1 MADFVFFRI
10 SGRIYGIS
18 LYEVICL
25 KLKNLLSLTVILTV
39 FFSFLSALLYVREN
53 AVRGVNNSSLNVTV
67 VIDAGHGGVDPGSV
81 SADGLLEKD
90 VNLDIALKLNEI
102 LTEKGVSTRL
112 VRDTDTDISDPE
124 CSSVREKKVSDIHNR
139 FALVNET
146 PGSVLVSIHQNFYEE
161 TKYSGTQVFY
171 SANNDESRLLAQ
183 CIQSAVVAG
192 LQPDNTR
199 QIKASGDSI
208 YLLYRA
214 ERPSVMVECGFL
226 SNPEES
232 KKLADSEYRQSM
244 AHYIADGIMNYLG
257 GNINGAEE

>member
-1 MADFVFFRI
+1 M
-10 SGRIYGIS
+10 
-18 LYEVICL
+18 
-25 KLKNLLSLTVILTV
+25 KLKNIIFLNVILTV
-39 FFSFLSALLYVREN
+39 CFSFLTAVMYIERN
-53 AVRGVNNSSLNVTV
+53 AVIEVNVTESAPV
-67 VIDAGHGGVDPGSV
+67 IVIDAGHGGVDPGSV

-90 VNLDIALKLNEI
+90 VNLDIALKLNDI
-102 LTEKGVSTRL
+102 LTQKGVRTIL
-112 VRDTDTDISDPE
+112 VRDTDTDISDPG

-146 PGSVLVSIHQNFYEE
+146 PGSILVSIHQNYYEE
-161 TKYSGTQVFY
+161 SEYSGTQVFY
-171 SANNDESRLLAQ
+171 SANNDDSRVLAQ
-183 CIQSAVVAG
+183 CIQSAVVSG

-232 KKLADSEYRQSM
+232 KKLADGEYRQFV
-244 AHYIADGIMNYLG
+244 AQFVAEGIMNYLG
-257 GNINGAEE
+257 GNTADGAEE

>member
-1 MADFVFFRI
+1 M
-10 SGRIYGIS
+10 
-18 LYEVICL
+18 
-25 KLKNLLSLTVILTV
+25 KLKNIIALTVMLTV
-39 FFSFLSALLYVREN
+39 CFSFLSAVMYINRN
-53 AVRGVNNSSLNVTV
+53 AVLGVNGRGSDVTV

-90 VNLDIALKLNEI
+90 VNLDIALKLNDI
-102 LTEKGVSTRL
+102 LTQKGVKTLLTRNA
-112 VRDTDTDISDPE
+112 DTDISDPE

-146 PGSVLVSIHQNFYEE
+146 PGSILVSIHQNFYEE

-171 SANNDESRLLAQ
+171 SANNDESRVLAQ
-183 CIQSAVVAG
+183 CIQSAVVSG

-232 KKLADSEYRQSM
+232 KKLADVEYRQSL
-244 AHYIADGIMNYLG
+244 AQFTADGIMNYLG
-257 GNINGAEE
+257 GNTDGAEE

>member
-1 MADFVFFRI
+1 M
-10 SGRIYGIS
+10 
-18 LYEVICL
+18 
-25 KLKNLLSLTVILTV
+25 KLKNIIFLNVILTV
-39 FFSFLSALLYVREN
+39 CFSFLTAVMYIERN
-53 AVRGVNNSSLNVTV
+53 AVIDVNVTESAPV
-67 VIDAGHGGVDPGSV
+67 IVIDAGHGGVDPGSV

-90 VNLDIALKLNEI
+90 VNLDIALKLNDI
-102 LTEKGVSTRL
+102 LTQKGVRTIL
-112 VRDTDTDISDPE
+112 VRDTDTDISDPG

-146 PGSVLVSIHQNFYEE
+146 PGSILVSIHQNYYEE
-161 TKYSGTQVFY
+161 SEYSGTQVFY
-171 SANNDESRLLAQ
+171 SANNDDSRVLAQ
-183 CIQSAVVAG
+183 CIQSAVVSG

-232 KKLADSEYRQSM
+232 KKLADGEYRQFV
-244 AHYIADGIMNYLG
+244 AQFVAEGIMNYLG
-257 GNINGAEE
+257 GNTADGAEE

>member
-1 MADFVFFRI
+1 M
-10 SGRIYGIS
+10 
-18 LYEVICL
+18 
-25 KLKNLLSLTVILTV
+25 KLKNLIALTVMLTAV
-39 FFSFLSALLYVREN
+39 FSFLSAVMYINRN
-53 AVRGVNNSSLNVTV
+53 AVLGVNGRGSDVTV

-90 VNLDIALKLNEI
+90 VNLDIALKLNDI
-102 LTEKGVSTRL
+102 LIQKGVKTLL
-112 VRDTDTDISDPE
+112 VRNTDTDISDPG

-146 PGSVLVSIHQNFYEE
+146 PGSILVSIHQNFYEE

-171 SANNDESRLLAQ
+171 SANNDESRVLAG
-183 CIQSAVVAG
+183 CIQSAVVSG

-232 KKLADSEYRQSM
+232 KKLADGEYRQSL
-244 AHYIADGIMNYLG
+244 AQFVSDGIMNYLG
-257 GNINGAEE
+257 GNIDGAEE

>member
-1 MADFVFFRI
+1 M
-10 SGRIYGIS
+10 
-18 LYEVICL
+18 
-25 KLKNLLSLTVILTV
+25 LTAV
-39 FFSFLSALLYVREN
+39 FSFLSAVMYINRN
-53 AVRGVNNSSLNVTV
+53 AVLGANGRGSDVTV

-90 VNLDIALKLNEI
+90 VNLDIALKLNDI
-102 LTEKGVSTRL
+102 LIQKGVKTLL
-112 VRDTDTDISDPE
+112 VRNTDTDISDPG

-146 PGSVLVSIHQNFYEE
+146 PGSILVSIHQNFYEE

-171 SANNDESRLLAQ
+171 SANNDESRVLAG
-183 CIQSAVVAG
+183 CIQSAVVSG

-232 KKLADSEYRQSM
+232 KKLADGEYRQSL
-244 AHYIADGIMNYLG
+244 AQFVSDGIMNYLG
-257 GNINGAEE
+257 GNIDGAEE

>member
-1 MADFVFFRI
+1 M
-10 SGRIYGIS
+10 
-18 LYEVICL
+18 
-25 KLKNLLSLTVILTV
+25 KLKNLIALTVMLTAV
-39 FFSFLSALLYVREN
+39 FSFLSAVMYINRN
-53 AVRGVNNSSLNVTV
+53 AVLGVNVRGADVTV

-90 VNLDIALKLNEI
+90 VNLDIALRLNEI
-102 LTEKGVSTRL
+102 LNKNGVKTLL
-112 VRDTDTDISDPE
+112 VRNTDTDISDPG

-146 PGSVLVSIHQNFYEE
+146 PGSILVSIHQNFYEE
-161 TKYSGTQVFY
+161 PKYSGTQVFY
-171 SANNDESRLLAQ
+171 SANNDESRILAH
-183 CIQSAVVAG
+183 CIQSAVVSG

-208 YLLYRA
+208 YLLYKA

-232 KKLADSEYRQSM
+232 KKLADGEYRQSL
-244 AHYIADGIMNYLG
+244 AQFVSDGIMNYLG
-257 GNINGAEE
+257 GNNDGAEE